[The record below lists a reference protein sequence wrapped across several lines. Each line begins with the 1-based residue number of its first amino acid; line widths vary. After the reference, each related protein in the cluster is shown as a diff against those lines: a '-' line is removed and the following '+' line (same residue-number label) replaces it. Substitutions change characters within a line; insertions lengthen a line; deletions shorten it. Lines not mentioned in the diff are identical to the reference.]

1 MNYYRKKGLKFL
13 KRGKAEK
20 AVVLFEK
27 ILQYSQTPED
37 IFNYAISLMDIYN
50 YDAAIE
56 NFIRVREQDKDYL
69 MNNLALGEAYL
80 LTRNWEKAEEI
91 FTELSQKYPEQKTFK
106 NYLLI
111 LGDVVKREKYVT
123 VKKKLEEA
131 VKALKKG
138 DNIKAIEHLEFA
150 KQVAPELPNV
160 RNSLGEIYFM
170 IKDYDKAFEYF
181 KQAIKMEPD
190 NPRFQKNWRKILKY
204 KK

>member
-1 MNYYRKKGLKFL
+1 MNYYRKKGLKLL

-27 ILQYSQTPED
+27 ILQYSQKAED
-37 IFNYAISLMDIYN
+37 IFNYAISLMDIYD
-50 YDAAIE
+50 YDRAIE
-56 NFIRVREQDKDYL
+56 NFIRVRNQKKDYL

-91 FTELSQKYPEQKTFK
+91 FSELAKKYPEEKTFK

-111 LGDVVKREKYVT
+111 LNDVVKREKYVT

-131 VKALKKG
+131 VKALKKRN
-138 DNIKAIEHLEFA
+138 NIKAIEHLKFA
-150 KQVAPELPNV
+150 MEVAPELPNI

-190 NPRFQKNWRKILKY
+190 NPRFQKNWRKILKH